1 LIEHDIEIKENFGKI
16 DREAVFPIITK
27 TRQSMSD
34 TTGRASQTN
43 PANRFETLHI
53 EPDEYLTGEDGERR
67 KISTQFLIDNS
78 KSVLARNDSPDI
90 PFRYS
95 INPYRGCEHGCIYCY
110 ARPSHEYLG
119 FSSGLDFETRIMVKN
134 NAADLLRDQFSSSSW
149 QPQVVCLSG
158 NTDCY
163 QPVERKLKITRRLL
177 EVFRDFRNPV
187 SVITKNY
194 LITRDIDILSE
205 LAERRLTVV
214 MLSITTLDAELS
226 GKMEPRTSAPH
237 RRLEA
242 IELLSKNN
250 IPVGVNIAPII
261 PGLNDN
267 EIPSILKS
275 AKEAGA
281 IFAGYIMLRLP
292 YQVKDLFLDWIKR
305 EYPLKANKVISRIK
319 QVRDGEMSS
328 SVFGERLR
336 GTGNIAK
343 NIEQMFM
350 LSSRKLSLNTS
361 KPHIDST
368 QFRRYDTSQTDLFG

>member
-1 LIEHDIEIKENFGKI
+1 
-16 DREAVFPIITK
+16 
-27 TRQSMSD
+27 MSN

-53 EPDEYLTGEDGERR
+53 EPDEYLIGEDGERR
-67 KISTQFLIDNS
+67 KIPTQFLIDNS

-163 QPVERKLKITRRLL
+163 QPVERKLMITRRLL

-194 LITRDIDILSE
+194 LITRDIDILNE
-205 LAERRLTVV
+205 LAARQLTAV

-226 GKMEPRTSAPH
+226 VKMEPRTSAPH

-250 IPVGVNIAPII
+250 IPVGVNVAPVI
-261 PGLNDN
+261 PGLNDD

-275 AKEAGA
+275 AKDAGA

-292 YQVKDLFLDWIKR
+292 YQVKDLFLNWIKR

-328 SVFGERLR
+328 SVFGERLK

-361 KPHIDST
+361 KPHIDTT
-368 QFRRYDTSQTDLFG
+368 QFRRYDSSQTDLFE